1 MWCHLK
7 FREITRNKWDESLRF
22 WTLELWTKEK
32 RWLCLTP
39 KHYIHYHIQFK
50 FMLTIVN
57 ECKIVFGFVLST
69 RIYYWFT
76 LIRCKTQ
83 TYFGKNRSERFLIEK
98 KKLFSSFHIFLHI
111 TSDCHQAS
119 NYLRLQSTTKQKGSP
134 KNSNFDK
141 VINNKSY
148 DRIFLHHHTTSRSLH
163 LR

>member
-98 KKLFSSFHIFLHI
+98 K
-111 TSDCHQAS
+111 
-119 NYLRLQSTTKQKGSP
+119 NY
-134 KNSNFDK
+134 
-141 VINNKSY
+141 
-148 DRIFLHHHTTSRSLH
+148 SLH
-163 LR
+163 SIFFYISRQTAIKPQTIWDFKVQRNKKAVRKTLILTKI